1 MVKHNGSR
9 KVISGDKELQP
20 KIRKVCFKYRDIFS
34 NELPAAPAKIP
45 EFTLDVQ
52 TEKWEVAKNRA
63 PPRSQSDQKQTAL
76 FSTIETLLRQG
87 IITKSSSPHYS
98 QLLSVPKPDNT
109 FRMCVNYRAL
119 NDRTPDANWPIP
131 NITEMLRRIGQHKP
145 KLFGI
150 MDSTQGYHQAPLE
163 QNTNAF
169 IIFSG
174 YTSLQDSLL
183 IFNKSWPL

>member
-1 MVKHNGSR
+1 
-9 KVISGDKELQP
+9 
-20 KIRKVCFKYRDIFS
+20 
-34 NELPAAPAKIP
+34 
-45 EFTLDVQ
+45 
-52 TEKWEVAKNRA
+52 
-63 PPRSQSDQKQTAL
+63 
-76 FSTIETLLRQG
+76 
-87 IITKSSSPHYS
+87 
-98 QLLSVPKPDNT
+98 
-109 FRMCVNYRAL
+109 MCVNYRAL

-150 MDSTQGYHQAPLE
+150 MDSTRGYHQAPLE

-169 IIFSG
+169 IIFSA